1 MDISPSHSDGSLVA
15 MDESMSTSDTV
26 RTPEVEYIDDHEL
39 AAVDSIEK
47 KACSTLYILEHV
59 TAAAVKCKRD
69 LLVDLESGDKIVNID
84 KLCATMSLRG
94 RRSRAVACLGI
105 KDEGNR

>member
-59 TAAAVKCKRD
+59 TAAAVICKRD

-94 RRSRAVACLGI
+94 RRSRVVACLGI
-105 KDEGNR
+105 KDDGNR